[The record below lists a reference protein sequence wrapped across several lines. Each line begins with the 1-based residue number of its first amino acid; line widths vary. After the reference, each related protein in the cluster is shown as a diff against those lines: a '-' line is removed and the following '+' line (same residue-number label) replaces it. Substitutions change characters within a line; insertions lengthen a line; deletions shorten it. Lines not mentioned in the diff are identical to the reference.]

1 MISQEKPVKAEANE
15 VSASSLRLFWA
26 ALLAMVLATAAVFHG
41 VLTHQFLQ
49 YDDDTYVLQNP
60 LIYPLTP
67 ETIGKMFVRT
77 YFRSYTPLAHLSH
90 AIDFDVWGAD
100 PFGHHLTSY
109 LLHLLNAALVF
120 VLAAAAVL
128 VLRTRPVEGH
138 ERPLRFLAESL
149 TPAVVLGA
157 LFASAFFSLH
167 PLRVESVAWVSDR
180 KDLLM
185 TFFALLSFLSY
196 LLYRLSYGT
205 KPATRWYL
213 ASVVAALCAM
223 FAKSVASVI
232 PVLYLLS
239 DLLLFDIPRSRD
251 VWKRV
256 LVEKIPLFAGSA
268 LVGAGSLLAISAILP
283 HPQIMERTVLEEVL
297 TPFYTWAFYV
307 AKMVLPLGLTPL
319 YSLPGTVMLLLGL
332 LGFVV
337 VAVLVAMA
345 AWRGVRIPLFVWG
358 FYTLFLLPT
367 MLGRGTAGI
376 QPWAD
381 RYSYLPAVAV
391 AVFAGGLVAWVWEKL
406 QGVRNVAAGVLLLV
420 TAGLAVLTY
429 RQVPAWKDTVSLFT
443 SAVEQNPRSIMA
455 NTYLGNA
462 LTTAGR
468 PDEGIVFLERAIA
481 INDRY
486 CGAYE
491 YMGLAY
497 QMKGDQGKAVESF
510 QRAVL
515 LDTNLVEAYSNLGN
529 SLYALGEYDRA
540 IQQYREALR
549 RDPDFSD
556 ACHNLGVATY
566 ARGDTASALA
576 IFRKAAEINPNSPDT
591 YASMGII
598 YSGWG
603 MEDSAAVEFRRA
615 ADLGHAKAK
624 EWLRS
629 RRHR

>member
-1 MISQEKPVKAEANE
+1 
-15 VSASSLRLFWA
+15 
-26 ALLAMVLATAAVFHG
+26 
-41 VLTHQFLQ
+41 
-49 YDDDTYVLQNP
+49 
-60 LIYPLTP
+60 
-67 ETIGKMFVRT
+67 
-77 YFRSYTPLAHLSH
+77 
-90 AIDFDVWGAD
+90 
-100 PFGHHLTSY
+100 
-109 LLHLLNAALVF
+109 
-120 VLAAAAVL
+120 
-128 VLRTRPVEGH
+128 
-138 ERPLRFLAESL
+138 
-149 TPAVVLGA
+149 
-157 LFASAFFSLH
+157 
-167 PLRVESVAWVSDR
+167 
-180 KDLLM
+180 
-185 TFFALLSFLSY
+185 
-196 LLYRLSYGT
+196 
-205 KPATRWYL
+205 
-213 ASVVAALCAM
+213 
-223 FAKSVASVI
+223 
-232 PVLYLLS
+232 
-239 DLLLFDIPRSRD
+239 
-251 VWKRV
+251 
-256 LVEKIPLFAGSA
+256 
-268 LVGAGSLLAISAILP
+268 
-283 HPQIMERTVLEEVL
+283 
-297 TPFYTWAFYV
+297 
-307 AKMVLPLGLTPL
+307 
-319 YSLPGTVMLLLGL
+319 
-332 LGFVV
+332 
-337 VAVLVAMA
+337 MA